1 MSWVIEG
8 VHEHEGYAA
17 PIAKDGRDVFA
28 TRRDG
33 LVMTRPSDAQ
43 EEVLPL
49 SELLGW
55 EARCSC
61 GWVGPMWRRRSDAGF
76 WAEDQEAEPG
86 VTMEDQACRAWR
98 EHLDQVAGD
107 GDEVR
112 RRNRAAL
119 ADGRAVLVCPRCCRL
134 LPPCPLPSDYAIVK
148 RSGDG
153 WRCSSCDWVWDL
165 DGQPSKV
172 EVGS

>member
-8 VHEHEGYAA
+8 VHEHEGYVA

-33 LVMTRPSDAQ
+33 LV
-43 EEVLPL
+43 
-49 SELLGW
+49 
-55 EARCSC
+55 
-61 GWVGPMWRRRSDAGF
+61 WRRRSDAGF

-86 VTMEDQACRAWR
+86 VTVEDQACRAWR

-153 WRCSSCDWVWDL
+153 WRCSSCGDVWDL
-165 DGQPSKV
+165 EGQPSKAV
-172 EVGS
+172 RP